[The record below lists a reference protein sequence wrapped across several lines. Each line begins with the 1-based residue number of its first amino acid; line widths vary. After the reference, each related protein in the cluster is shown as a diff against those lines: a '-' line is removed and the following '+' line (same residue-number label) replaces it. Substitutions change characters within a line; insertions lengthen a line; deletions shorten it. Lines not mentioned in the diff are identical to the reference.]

1 MLQDLNVFLYLESV
15 NQMER
20 KTVKCT
26 LNVKHIKNIL
36 TMCQRFLTIDKPKV
50 TFSFKI

>member
-1 MLQDLNVFLYLESV
+1 MLQDLNVFLYPESV

-26 LNVKHIKNIL
+26 LIVKHI
-36 TMCQRFLTIDKPKV
+36 
-50 TFSFKI
+50 

>member
-26 LNVKHIKNIL
+26 LNVKHI
-36 TMCQRFLTIDKPKV
+36 
-50 TFSFKI
+50 